1 MNHETTSGTPET
13 DRHTGLR
20 FAACELIATA
30 RGIERE
36 RDEARA
42 QLREEQ
48 RLHVQALA
56 ERDEARKLFESSKRA
71 RASLSE
77 ACDHLQAERDTAQA
91 ALATTRDVLC
101 DTLPDA
107 NVPTAELARM
117 ICGAWTRAMDAL
129 KPGGMLDIL
138 TRAILTRATHDTAA
152 AIRERDEAREKL
164 RDLIEEE
171 KTLRYTLRIL
181 SKDSAEKRIEV
192 SDRLDKALAERDEAR
207 KTLEETRQGICDW
220 EQTEDGQWLTD
231 CGNAFEFTDGSPIYN
246 DFICCPYCRKNL
258 TETPYVDD
266 ADSDN

>member
-117 ICGAWTRAMDAL
+117 ICGGWTRAMDSL
-129 KPGGMLDIL
+129 KPGGMLDIID
-138 TRAILTRATHDTAA
+138 RAAHDRAA
-152 AIRERDEAREKL
+152 ARR
-164 RDLIEEE
+164 
-171 KTLRYTLRIL
+171 
-181 SKDSAEKRIEV
+181 
-192 SDRLDKALAERDEAR
+192 ERDEAR

>member
-1 MNHETTSGTPET
+1 MNNETTSDTPET
-13 DRHTGLR
+13 DALR
-20 FAACELIATA
+20 QKLSGKGWSDSYMTMMVHANKL
-30 RGIERE
+30 ERE
-36 RDEARA
+36 RDELRN
-42 QLREEQ
+42 QLREERQ
-48 RLHVQALA
+48 LHVQTLA
-56 ERDEARKLFESSKRA
+56 ERDEARKLFQSSKRA

-117 ICGAWTRAMDAL
+117 ICGAWTRAMDSL
-129 KPGGMLDIL
+129 KPGGMLDIFL
-138 TRAILTRATHDTAA
+138 TRAAHDRAA
-152 AIRERDEAREKL
+152 AIR
-164 RDLIEEE
+164 
-171 KTLRYTLRIL
+171 
-181 SKDSAEKRIEV
+181 
-192 SDRLDKALAERDEAR
+192 ERDEAR

-231 CGNAFEFTDGSPIYN
+231 CGNAFEFTEGSPIYN